1 MLKYFTLKNR
11 FLLILIVLNIIS
23 ASIAFYLSINQYFP
37 DAEHYLAMAE
47 SINYGKYSSWYFL
60 DKYYPETLRT
70 PAYPL
75 FLFIL
80 KNIFNSTFIIQVIQ
94 LILYFFSLFFVSK
107 ILLKITL
114 NIRVIYVFLSLTIF
128 NIQIPYYSGFISAEM
143 LSIFLTSCYL
153 YFFICKP
160 ITIKN
165 SLMLGVIAAVNT
177 MTRPSFLLFPFI
189 ISLVLLIIDRS
200 KTKYLITH
208 AIMFLILLIPFG
220 IWNYKNHGGFKLTSL
235 EGGAGVAHM
244 GYWSFKLPKGYQDKN
259 YWIGNVLSVHDLT
272 NPFHFSDEERNAN
285 KILYESEWKYILN
298 ELDKTLTTEDIKYH
312 KVMLDQMNT
321 RGYSPLH
328 KSEYT
333 KKREQLLWQ
342 KTLENIKKDP
352 WYYIKT
358 RLYTF
363 CRLYFTG
370 INTQDFKY
378 KNTAP
383 LMGKLNLYYPFLISF
398 VFIFTGLLL
407 SLVFIIK
414 KRLFKN
420 VAVLT
425 LVMISIYQGVIHT
438 PFSVQARYTVP
449 VHLIILGLLSIS
461 IYYVFFNKVLKND

>member
-1 MLKYFTLKNR
+1 MLNFFTIKDR
-11 FLLILIVLNIIS
+11 FLVVLIILNIIS
-23 ASIAFYLSINQYFP
+23 ASVAFYLSINQYFP
-37 DAEHYLAMAE
+37 DAEHYLAMAD
-47 SINYGKYSSWYFL
+47 SINYGKYSSWHFL

-70 PAYPL
+70 PGYPL

-80 KNIFNSTFIIQVIQ
+80 KNIFKSTFAVQVIQ
-94 LILYFFSLFFVSK
+94 LILYFFSLFFVSN

-114 NIRVIYVFLSLTIF
+114 NLRVVYVFLSITIF

-165 SLMLGVIAAVNT
+165 SLLLGVIAAINT

-189 ISLVLLIIDRS
+189 ISLVILIIDRS

-220 IWNYKNHGGFKLTSL
+220 FWNYKNHGVFKLTSL

-244 GYWSFKLPKGYQDKN
+244 GFWSFKLPKGYQDKN

-272 NPFHFSDEERNAN
+272 NPFQFSEEERKAN
-285 KILYESEWKYILN
+285 QILYENEWKYILN
-298 ELDKTLTTEDIKYH
+298 ELDKTLTSEDVKYH
-312 KVMLDQMNT
+312 QVMLDQMNT

-333 KKREQLLWQ
+333 INRERLLWQ
-342 KTLENIKKDP
+342 KTLENIKQDP

-358 RLYTF
+358 RIYTF

-398 VFIFTGLLL
+398 FFIFTGLLL
-407 SLVFIIK
+407 STFYIIK
-414 KRLFKN
+414 KRLYKN
-420 VAVLT
+420 TALLT
-425 LVMISIYQGVIHT
+425 LLLAALYQGFIHT

-449 VHLIILGLLSIS
+449 VHLIILALLAIS
-461 IYYVFFNKVLKND
+461 ICGIFSRKKCK